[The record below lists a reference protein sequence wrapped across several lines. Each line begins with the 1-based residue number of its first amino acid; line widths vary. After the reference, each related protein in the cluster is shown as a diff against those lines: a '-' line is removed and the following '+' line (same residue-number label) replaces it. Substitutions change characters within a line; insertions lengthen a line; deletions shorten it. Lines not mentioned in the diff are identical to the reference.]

1 MATQKQMA
9 GGQRR
14 SLKAIQRKLE
24 AMAANW
30 GHIDA
35 YNESALQQLA
45 QKVEEM
51 AESLVPDE

>member
-1 MATQKQMA
+1 MQTQKQMA

-24 AMAANW
+24 AMAAEW
-30 GHIDA
+30 GDVDA
-35 YNESALQQLA
+35 CNESELHQLA
-45 QKVEEM
+45 AKVQDV

>member
-30 GHIDA
+30 GDIDA

>member
-24 AMAANW
+24 AMAAEW
-30 GHIDA
+30 GDVDA
-35 YNESALQQLA
+35 YNESTLQQLA

>member
-1 MATQKQMA
+1 MQTQKQMA

-24 AMAANW
+24 AMAAEW
-30 GHIDA
+30 GDVDA

-51 AESLVPDE
+51 AENLVPDE